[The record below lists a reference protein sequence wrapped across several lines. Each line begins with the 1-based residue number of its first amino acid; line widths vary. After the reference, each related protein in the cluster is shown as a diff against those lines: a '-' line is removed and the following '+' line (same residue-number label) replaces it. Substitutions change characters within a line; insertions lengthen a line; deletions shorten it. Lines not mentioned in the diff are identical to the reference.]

1 MSKTK
6 YEKINAADY
15 NSMIEKAYEFKSI
28 LVSVPENPISD
39 FMKYHIDSI
48 INKVNSELEKA
59 KKVEVIAK
67 IKSGEIS
74 VNSITQE

>member
-6 YEKINAADY
+6 YEKINTADY
-15 NSMIEKAYEFKSI
+15 NSMKEKADEFKSI

-48 INKVNSELEKA
+48 INKVNSELEKT
-59 KKVEVIAK
+59 KKAEVIAK

-74 VNSITQE
+74 VKSITQE